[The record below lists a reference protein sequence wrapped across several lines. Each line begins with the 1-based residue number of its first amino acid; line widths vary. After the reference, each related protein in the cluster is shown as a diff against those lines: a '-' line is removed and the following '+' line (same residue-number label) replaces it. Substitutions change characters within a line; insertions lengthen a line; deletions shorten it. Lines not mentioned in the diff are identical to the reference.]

1 MEDIH
6 YNLINYILIGNNPV
20 LFLLPI
26 IKIFSSPNLDRFKKS
41 K

>member
-20 LFLLPI
+20 LFLLT
-26 IKIFSSPNLDRFKKS
+26 LH
-41 K
+41 